1 MVLRVEMFIH
11 ARMLVIISSTIASP
25 EALSPQRLYQTL
37 AGWSMKTDF
46 RSSAIMLVYT
56 PSLPATEKSY
66 CTPQEGSDSP
76 FILVPRGSPFFPI
89 SAHALSSN
97 RTTIPSFLCTFFFVL
112 TMMACL
118 TSPLLTLFAAAIPPA
133 PPVPARLSPSDLVF

>member
-1 MVLRVEMFIH
+1 MVLRVEMLIH
-11 ARMLVIISSTIASP
+11 VRMLVIISSTIACP
-25 EALSPQRLYQTL
+25 EALSPQRLYQRL

-46 RSSAIMLVYT
+46 RPSAIMLVYSLSVMT
-56 PSLPATEKSY
+56 PKSH

-89 SAHALSSN
+89 SAQALSSN

-118 TSPLLTLFAAAIPPA
+118 TSPLLTLFAAAMPPA
-133 PPVPARLSPSDLVF
+133 PPVPARLSPSDRVF